1 MRREIDQWYSPNLN
15 KNMEIVTYGHY
26 GFPLLLFPTAAA
38 DYLEYER
45 FLLIDFIEDYINA
58 GKVKV
63 FSINSINSEAW
74 LNKRVH
80 PKYKGIR
87 QNQYNDYITE
97 EVVPYIWHKCGGR
110 HGIITCGASLGAF
123 HCANQLFRRPDLF
136 DGCIAMS
143 GGYDIR
149 DYYES
154 YGYHDQNIFFNNIA
168 EYLPGL
174 NDNYYLPL
182 LRRKKHIH
190 ILTGQGSY
198 ENPDA
203 SRGMSALLWAKGIP
217 HELDIWG
224 YDMPHDWD
232 TWRAM
237 LPYYIA
243 SRF

>member
-1 MRREIDQWYSPNLN
+1 
-15 KNMEIVTYGHY
+15 MEIVTYGHY

-45 FLLIDFIEDYINA
+45 FLLLDFIEDYINA

-63 FSINSINSEAW
+63 FSINSINSESW

-87 QNQYNDYITE
+87 QQQYNAYVTE
-97 EVVPYIWHKCGGR
+97 EVVPFIWNSCGGR
-110 HGIITCGASLGAF
+110 HGIITSGASLVAF
-123 HCANQLFRRPDLF
+123 HAANQVFRRPDLF

-143 GGYDIR
+143 GCYDIR

-154 YGYHDQNIFFNNIA
+154 YGYHDENIFFNNVA

-174 NDNYYLPL
+174 NDNYYLPM
-182 LRRKKHIH
+182 LRRKRHIH

-203 SRGMSALLWAKGIP
+203 SRWLSALLWAKGIP
-217 HELDIWG
+217 HELDVWG

-237 LPYYIA
+237 LPYYLA
-243 SRF
+243 AKF